1 MHMRLCVCV
10 HRSVCDW
17 GMRASAHE
25 SVCVCARACTCI
37 RESEG
42 GGWVGVGARVW
53 LWAPVTPVPSPHS
66 YVENQEQ
73 LQHLDATHLR
83 GLGELRDL

>member
-1 MHMRLCVCV
+1 MCVCTGLCVTGGCVQVRTRMCVCV
-10 HRSVCDW
+10 
-17 GMRASAHE
+17 
-25 SVCVCARACTCI
+25 RACTCI